1 MMTLTGELR
10 AMNSN
15 PKNDRLKRE
24 YLIYLREARQRSA
37 PTVEQARRAIDRLE
51 AYTGFKDFGSFNKEL
66 ARAFKK
72 KLIASKA
79 QRSGETI
86 RIATAH
92 HILQAIKEFLLW
104 LHTQPG
110 YRRRIDPADI
120 AYLNLSANEERQ
132 AKVTTPR
139 RYASLEQYRAA
150 LFALPDKSDVERR
163 DKALM
168 AFLLLTA
175 MRDAA
180 VVGLKLGH
188 VSIERGYVFQDPR
201 EIDTKFRKAINT
213 FFFPV
218 GEDVASIIRDWVA
231 YLTADKLFGPNDP
244 LFPKTFVG
252 QSHEQ
257 SFEVRGLTREHWAN
271 ATPVR
276 EVFKRAFWAVG
287 LPYFQPH
294 SVRHTIMQLAY
305 KLKLDTERLKAW
317 SQNMGHENVLTTLG
331 SYGSISL
338 ERQEELLAGISKR
351 KAEEGRDGD
360 IAAVRRLLSKLEKE
374 QA

>member
-1 MMTLTGELR
+1 
-10 AMNSN
+10 MNSN

-24 YLIYLREARQRSA
+24 YLLYLKDARQRSA
-37 PTVEQARRAIDRLE
+37 ATAEQARRAIDRLE
-51 AYTGFKDFGSFNKEL
+51 AYTGFKDFGSFNKEQ

-72 KLIASKA
+72 KLIASKT
-79 QRSGETI
+79 QRSGEPI

-104 LHTQPG
+104 LHSQPG
-110 YRRRIDPADI
+110 HRRRINPAEV
-120 AYLNLSANEERQ
+120 AYLNLTSNEERQ
-132 AKVTTPR
+132 AKATTPR

-150 LFALPDKSDVERR
+150 LFALPDVSEVERR

-168 AFLLLTA
+168 ALLLLTA

-180 VVGLKLGH
+180 IIGLKLRH
-188 VSIERGYVFQDPR
+188 ISIERGYVFQDPR

-213 FFFPV
+213 FFYPV
-218 GEDVASIIRDWVA
+218 GEDVPPLVRDWVS
-231 YLTADKLFGPNDP
+231 YLTVEKLFGPDDP
-244 LFPKTFVG
+244 LFPKTLVA

-271 ATPVR
+271 AAPVR
-276 EVFKRAFWAVG
+276 DIFKRAFGAVG

-294 SVRHTIMQLAY
+294 SVRHTITQLAY
-305 KLKLDTERLKAW
+305 KLELSPERLKAW
-317 SQNMGHENVLTTLG
+317 SQNMGHENVLTTLS
-331 SYGSISL
+331 SYGTVSL
-338 ERQEELLAGISKR
+338 ERQEELLAGLSNPKGE
-351 KAEEGRDGD
+351 KAGDGD